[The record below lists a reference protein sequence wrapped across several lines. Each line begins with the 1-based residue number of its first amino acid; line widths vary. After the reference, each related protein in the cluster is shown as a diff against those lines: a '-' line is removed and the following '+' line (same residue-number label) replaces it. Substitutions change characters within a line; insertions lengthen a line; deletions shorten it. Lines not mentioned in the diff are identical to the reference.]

1 LFGAAL
7 NWCSDPSTGDVERAT
22 IGVLRELHA
31 YSSDPSTGDVE
42 RATIGVLREL
52 HAYSQF
58 ELHQYLT
65 NYHPSILAYSQ
76 AMLVTAA
83 MTAARHV
90 ASKFHIFM
98 QVTGLL
104 ILRR

>member
-1 LFGAAL
+1 MFGAAL
-7 NWCSDPSTGDVERAT
+7 NWC
-22 IGVLRELHA
+22 
-31 YSSDPSTGDVE
+31 SDPSTGDVE

-65 NYHPSILAYSQ
+65 NYPSILAYSQ